1 MKEVQI
7 IGLDVEVRSEDG
19 KTIQIKDTDED
30 VHETAKELD
39 LPLAGESRY
48 QPVPRERKPARFAD
62 QPETTDID
70 AVADFLDDEEMPE
83 EEELIGM
90 SEIEIAPIAK
100 VEDETESRSR
110 KSGKKAKIK
119 EKKLNVRE
127 LLDEAEDLDF
137 DSPGSDDDSIE

>member
-1 MKEVQI
+1 MKELQS

-19 KTIQIKDTDED
+19 KAIQIKDTEDD

-48 QPVPRERKPARFAD
+48 QPMPRERKPSRFAE
-62 QPETTDID
+62 QPETTDVD
-70 AVADFLDDEEMPE
+70 AVADFLDEAELP

-90 SEIEIAPIAK
+90 SEIEILPVPK
-100 VEDETESRSR
+100 VDDEAESRSR
-110 KSGKKAKIK
+110 KSVKKVKAK

-127 LLDEAEDLDF
+127 LLDEAEDLDL
-137 DSPGSDDDSIE
+137 DDPGSDDDNIE